1 MIKSTDDTVDM
12 TTGIKSSAEQNEE
25 QITRE
30 DNALNVSDAHEN
42 TYASTSVKVTVIIP
56 IYNACDYIRPALDSV
71 LDQTFSEFEIICVD
85 DGSTDRSLDII
96 KEYQKRDGRVRIVT
110 ETNAGPGLARNN
122 GLRRARGEY
131 VVFLDAD
138 DFFEPTLIE
147 DMYTEAKEKDLD
159 IVIAEYDIYNS
170 KKAMF
175 RANAESSHGSI
186 YEGGRVTSKNE
197 YPNVILQSN
206 TGSAWNKMF
215 RKSFLSEKQITF
227 LEEVKMFEDVYFT
240 VCALAFAERVGK
252 IDKILMHH
260 RVYSE
265 QSRARLFKRYFAQ
278 VPAVYERIKAFL
290 MRGGM
295 YEPLA
300 NGFLNLSV
308 SRCYTIYSM
317 LTSDEREQFW
327 DMLHERYVDALGWTD
342 REAGEFEKSEY
353 CSFCANIQLYN
364 YAQYAKRTSKG
375 LKLRLDRLAQKFKQ
389 SKRWNKFKAFFVKKK
404 KENK

>member
-1 MIKSTDDTVDM
+1 MINSTEDTAALKD
-12 TTGIKSSAEQNEE
+12 GINSSAEQNEE
-25 QITRE
+25 RIEEATRNTTSE
-30 DNALNVSDAHEN
+30 QENAPSQPA
-42 TYASTSVKVTVIIP
+42 VKVTVIIP

-71 LDQTFSEFEIICVD
+71 LEQTFSDYEVICVD

-96 KEYQKRDGRVRIVT
+96 KEYQQRYSRIRIVT

-138 DFFEPTLIE
+138 DFFEPTLIQ
-147 DMYTEAKEKDLD
+147 DMYEEVKSKDLD

-170 KKAMF
+170 KKAVF
-175 RANAESSHGSI
+175 RANAESNHGGI
-186 YEGGRVTSKNE
+186 YADGKVTSKNE
-197 YPNVILQSN
+197 YPDVILQSN

-215 RKSFLSEKQITF
+215 RKSFLIEKKITF

-252 IDKILMHH
+252 VDKILMHH

-278 VPAVYERIKAFL
+278 VPAVYEKIKAFL
-290 MRGGM
+290 MKGGM

-317 LTSDEREQFW
+317 LTSDERVDFW
-327 DMLHERYVDALGWTD
+327 DLLHEKYVDALGWTD
-342 REAGEFEKSEY
+342 REAIEFEKSEY
-353 CSFCANIQLYN
+353 CSFCANVQLYS
-364 YAQYAKRTSKG
+364 YAQYAKRSSKG

-389 SKRWNKFKAFFVKKK
+389 SKRWNKFKSLFAKKK
-404 KENK
+404 KENKDA